1 MKKTIFVAIIT
12 LISFLGFSQKIKI
25 KKSEIKINETTI
37 GKVTPIRKGEKYDYQ
52 DVNGNHLFF
61 GSYFTKSLNGSEDK
75 VNYIEIKI
83 NENDEPASF
92 NAESDINDLSLA
104 SFSFDN
110 SREIVQQLLKKGFVS
125 EAGGFDMDKITAFAS
140 SKGQADL
147 TQSSTVERKPTD
159 IGTNSKSDGTG
170 LSAILIENFINEK
183 GVFTID
189 GVEYNGWVSIVF
201 NPLSMKDEEKLENAD
216 SRLINYIKNVKE
228 EEFGRRAILHYTKT
242 TSSGEKQEE
251 LVSIKSKTGFKIA
264 ITKEDGENYVFTSY
278 EFEDN
283 NLIGEGLSVL
293 KMATKKVDDSAL
305 STKNAE
311 PVVFFN
317 IISTIGDILIL
328 QDPVTNT
335 LAVKIP
341 ANKRAMSINDMFVG
355 TYQPKN
361 LKRYL
366 DCKSLNNEI
375 DTLKSI
381 SDLEALLKKYQSECK

>member
-1 MKKTIFVAIIT
+1 MKNTIFVTLIT

-37 GKVTPIRKGEKYDYQ
+37 GKVTPVKKGEKYDYQ

-61 GSYFTKSLNGSEDK
+61 GSYFTKSLSGSEDK

-110 SREIVQQLLKKGFVS
+110 SREIVQQLFKKGFVS
-125 EAGGFDMDKITAFAS
+125 EEGGFDMDKITAFAS

-170 LSAILIENFINEK
+170 LSAALIENFINEK

-189 GVEYNGWVSIVF
+189 GVEYNGWVSIIF

-216 SRLINYIKNVKE
+216 SRLVNYIKNIKE

-242 TSSGEKQEE
+242 NSSGEKQEE

-264 ITKEDGENYVFTSY
+264 ITKEDGQNYVFTSY

-341 ANKRAMSINDMFVG
+341 ANKKAMSINDMFVG